1 MKESGAISIHTENVM
16 PIIKKWLYH
25 ERDIFI
31 RELVS
36 NAADAL
42 QKLEKI
48 SLVEDIKTETKEARI
63 DINID
68 KPKKTI
74 TITDTGV
81 GMTADEMKRYI
92 NQVAFSGVKDF
103 VEKFEGKDDQ
113 DQIIGHFG
121 LGFYSAFMVSECVEI
136 DSLSYQDGAEA
147 AHWQSTGDGQ
157 YEMAPS
163 ERKEVGT
170 TITLHINEASA
181 DVLDV
186 ARLKQVVAKYCGFMK
201 YDVYLQDELVSDTRP
216 LWTQNASQLKDDDYK
231 TFFQKVFPTAGEPLF
246 WIHLN
251 VDYPFKLRGI
261 LYFPKLA
268 HELEASEGEVKLFC
282 NQVYVEDNCKELIP
296 EYLTLL
302 KGVIDCPDLPLNVSR
317 SALQVDAKVRKISQ
331 HITKKV
337 ADKLSSMYKTKRE
350 DYEKYWED
358 INPFVKYAMMR
369 DSEFFDRMKEYVIY
383 KSTDDSFVTIPEYLE
398 KYKDQTEEK
407 VLYVSD
413 PHSQAN
419 FVKMIKS
426 EGLEAI
432 VANRV
437 LDQHFLP
444 YLEMQS
450 GAKYKFQR
458 IDADLSKMFVDSD
471 KGSEI
476 AGVDGKTN
484 SEKII
489 DIFTKYLKDK
499 ELKVEV
505 EALKNEHTPA
515 VLIIDENMRRL
526 KEMSR
531 SGQMGAFAPNL
542 MQSMKLVVNRENT
555 AVKNLVSMSAIS
567 GKDQD
572 LTMIVQ
578 QIYDL
583 ASLQQGQFDPKDMA
597 DFIER
602 STNLLSKLG
611 TGSSI
616 HV

>member
-1 MKESGAISIHTENVM
+1 MKESGDISIHTENVM

-48 SLVEDIKTETKEARI
+48 SLVEEVKTPVKDPRI
-63 DINID
+63 DIEVD
-68 KPKKTI
+68 KKQKTI

-81 GMTADEMKRYI
+81 GMTSDEMKRYI

-113 DQIIGHFG
+113 EQIIGHFG
-121 LGFYSAFMVSECVEI
+121 LGFYSAFMVSERVEI
-136 DSLSYQDGAEA
+136 DSLSYQEGAQA
-147 AHWQSTGDGQ
+147 AHWQSVGEGQ
-157 YEMAPS
+157 FEMGPS
-163 ERKEVGT
+163 SRAEVGT
-170 TITLHINEASA
+170 TITLHINEASK

-186 ARLKQVVAKYCGFMK
+186 SRLKQVVEKYCGFMK
-201 YDVYLQDELVSDTRP
+201 YDVYLQGDLVSDTRP
-216 LWTQNASQLKDDDYK
+216 LWTQNASQLKDEDYK

-251 VDYPFKLRGI
+251 VDFPFKLRGI

-337 ADKLSSMYKTKRE
+337 ADKLSGMFKTKRE

-369 DSEFFDRMKEYVIY
+369 DSEFFDRMKEFVIY
-383 KSTDDSFVTIPEYLE
+383 KVTDESFTTIPEYLE
-398 KYKDQTEEK
+398 KYKDKTEDK

-419 FVKMIKS
+419 FVKMIRS

-450 GAKYKFQR
+450 GSKYKFQR
-458 IDADLSKMFVDSD
+458 VDADLSKIFVDD
-471 KGSEI
+471 KKASEI
-476 AGVDGKTN
+476 AGADGKTN

-489 DIFTKYLKDK
+489 EIFSKYLKNQD
-499 ELKVEV
+499 LKVEV
-505 EALKNEHTPA
+505 EALKNDHTPA
-515 VLIIDENMRRL
+515 ILIIDENMRRL

-531 SGQMGAFAPNL
+531 SGQLGAFAPNL
-542 MQSMKLVVNRENT
+542 MQSMKLVVNRENA
-555 AVKNLVSMSAIS
+555 AVKNLISMASLS
-567 GKDQD
+567 GRDQD
-572 LTMIVQ
+572 ITMIVQ

-597 DFIER
+597 AFIER
-602 STNLLSKLG
+602 STDLLSKLG
-611 TGSSI
+611 AGSSI

>member
-36 NAADAL
+36 NATDAL
-42 QKLEKI
+42 QKLERI
-48 SLVEDIKTETKEARI
+48 SLVEDIKTAVKDPRV
-63 DINID
+63 DINVD
-68 KPKKTI
+68 KKQKTI

-81 GMTADEMKRYI
+81 GMTADEVKRYI

-121 LGFYSAFMVSECVEI
+121 LGFYSAFMVSENVEI
-136 DSLSYQDGAEA
+136 DSLSYQEGAQA
-147 AHWQSTGDGQ
+147 VNWQSVGEGQ
-157 YEMAPS
+157 FEMGPS
-163 ERKEVGT
+163 TRTEIGT
-170 TITLHINEASA
+170 TITLHVNEASL

-186 ARLKQVVAKYCGFMK
+186 GRLKQVVGKYCGFMK
-201 YDVYLQDELVSDTRP
+201 YDVYLQEELVSDTKP
-216 LWTQNASQLKDDDYK
+216 LWTQNASQLKDEDYK

-268 HELEASEGEVKLFC
+268 HELEASEGQVKLFC

-337 ADKLSSMYKTKRE
+337 ADKLSGMFKTKRE

-369 DSEFFDRMKEYVIY
+369 DSEFFDRMKEFVIY
-383 KSTDDSFVTIPEYLE
+383 RSTDESFKTIPEYLE
-398 KYKDQTEEK
+398 KFKDKTDEK

-419 FVKMIKS
+419 FVKMIQA

-432 VANRV
+432 IANRV

-458 IDADLSKMFVDSD
+458 IDADLSKMFVDEEKS
-471 KGSEI
+471 SEI
-476 AGVDGKTN
+476 ADADGKTS
-484 SEKII
+484 SEKIAA
-489 DIFTKYLKDK
+489 IFAKYLKNKD
-499 ELKVEV
+499 LKVEV
-505 EALKNEHTPA
+505 EALKNDQTPA

-542 MQSMKLVVNRENT
+542 MQSMKLVVNRENP
-555 AVKNLVSMSAIS
+555 AVKNLVSMAS
-567 GKDQD
+567 GSGRDQD
-572 LTMIVQ
+572 ITMIVQ
-578 QIYDL
+578 QVYDL

-602 STNLLSKLG
+602 STSLLSKLG
-611 TGSSI
+611 SGSSV